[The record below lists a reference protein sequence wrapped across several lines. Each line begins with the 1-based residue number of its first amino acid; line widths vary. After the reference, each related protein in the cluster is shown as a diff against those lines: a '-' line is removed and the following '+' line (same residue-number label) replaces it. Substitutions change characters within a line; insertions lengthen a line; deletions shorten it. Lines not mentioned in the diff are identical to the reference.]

1 MRYSAEKIEINMRSR
16 ESIFTIYPHFALI
29 NGAEMNK
36 LGVAVFLLQ
45 KKNYK
50 ILRNEILSS
59 FPCSPFLPHH
69 KKFFFFREN
78 ASSVDYIEDYTPTVK
93 KIKSWVARKERYLT
107 SPNRSVKPDERA
119 VWVLDKLESQKNVL
133 ICYLPG
139 LCGFLRRPFIS
150 WLNSSILSVILPSLA
165 AIVCFS
171 SSCWDFCKSC
181 NS

>member
-93 KIKSWVARKERYLT
+93 KIKS
-107 SPNRSVKPDERA
+107 
-119 VWVLDKLESQKNVL
+119 
-133 ICYLPG
+133 
-139 LCGFLRRPFIS
+139 
-150 WLNSSILSVILPSLA
+150 
-165 AIVCFS
+165 
-171 SSCWDFCKSC
+171 
-181 NS
+181 